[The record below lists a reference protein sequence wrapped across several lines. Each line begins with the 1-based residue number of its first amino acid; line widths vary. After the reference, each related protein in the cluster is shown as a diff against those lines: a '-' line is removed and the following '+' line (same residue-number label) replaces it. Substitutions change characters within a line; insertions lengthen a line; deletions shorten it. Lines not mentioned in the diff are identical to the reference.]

1 MSKRTY
7 EILFI
12 ADPNL
17 GESDVDALTETVKGF
32 VDKEHGVVDKIEKW
46 GKKRLATPIGRHRE
60 GSYVLLYVTGPA
72 TLMAE
77 VDRRMRVTDGIV
89 RALVIRTDAELKK
102 AERKK
107 AARGRKDAA
116 RRHSE
121 REKERA
127 FEGGVS

>member
-1 MSKRTY
+1 MY

-17 GESDVDALTETVKGF
+17 AESDVDALTETVKGF
-32 VDKEHGVVDKIEKW
+32 VEKEHGVVDKVEKW

-60 GSYVLLYVTGPA
+60 GSYVLLFVTGPA

-127 FEGGVS
+127 FEGGV